1 MKYNLIMENWRNF
14 QAVEDDRLSF
24 GTKKIT
30 YDSLLLKLENQDVDV
45 DIFMETFDRYVTEKT
60 NFHLK
65 RLNEGMLNEGMFKDT
80 FTKIVIRA
88 MIFVRGVVEKFK
100 KFISSDGVI
109 KNLAT
114 FIEKATPIL
123 RKIVKIERKIS
134 KFLGPIGRVAVVSLI
149 TMLASGV
156 AQAYGADPDTAQ
168 AALEA
173 FGKFLEASAELATDL
188 QTGNE
193 DQASEITTRMTM
205 NVVDVKENGEQILQ
219 VANETFEVAGDAN
232 NAVDVSNKTVEAL
245 LQGARMKI
253 NGQNMTPEMFAEFVS
268 KLDAEVQIQIKD
280 AMEAAKEIQETDPQ
294 LYQELEKLGR
304 DLYVGWSG
312 DVESSFTTQNVDQT
326 TTLGDQTSTRNV
338 SAASL
343 DSTQFG
349 KSRITRTDAYR
360 Q

>member
-1 MKYNLIMENWRNF
+1 M
-14 QAVEDDRLSF
+14 
-24 GTKKIT
+24 
-30 YDSLLLKLENQDVDV
+30 
-45 DIFMETFDRYVTEKT
+45 
-60 NFHLK
+60 
-65 RLNEGMLNEGMFKDT
+65 
-80 FTKIVIRA
+80 
-88 MIFVRGVVEKFK
+88 
-100 KFISSDGVI
+100 
-109 KNLAT
+109 
-114 FIEKATPIL
+114 
-123 RKIVKIERKIS
+123 KIERKIS

-343 DSTQFG
+343 DSTQVG